1 MGFGDISKKL
11 ADEWK
16 SLSDEQKQVY
26 VDRSHQEQ
34 EMMHNVQV
42 QPHLMDPQGGEEYQQ
57 YVAQRM
63 SELKQE
69 KPGLGEKER

>member
-1 MGFGDISKKL
+1 MAFGEISKKL

-42 QPHLMDPQGGEEYQQ
+42 QPTLMEPQGEEYQQ

-63 SELKQE
+63 GELKQE
-69 KPGLGEKER
+69 KPGLRERER